1 MHEFKRFIQQ
11 QLDARGW
18 KQADL
23 VRKSGLSKQHV
34 SNMLRDTREHLGQ
47 MPDEKTIRALADGF
61 QMPAEV
67 VRTAASRALAGY
79 SDEGQPLHVDIHQV
93 PLDTLLNEIRRRF
106 EEIGEHH
113 GPGTEEEQEP
123 RTQAGGPEHSSEA
136 RGDRRGTGASM
147 MSVKVAR
154 LNRSEPSS
162 DLFSAE
168 HHTSPQDTGRMPPPD
183 QLREDQIL
191 AARTTDDTSGMYP
204 EDTDE

>member
-61 QMPAEV
+61 QLPAEV

-106 EEIGEHH
+106 EEIGDSH
-113 GPGTEEEQEP
+113 GSSTEEIPEP
-123 RTQAGGPEHSSEA
+123 RTQAGSPEHRGSTG
-136 RGDRRGTGASM
+136 GDRGRPGASM
-147 MSVKVAR
+147 KPRKVRR
-154 LNRSEPSS
+154 LKPADQGRRID
-162 DLFSAE
+162 DL
-168 HHTSPQDTGRMPPPD
+168 PPWD
-183 QLREDQIL
+183 EKDEL
-191 AARTTDDTSGMYP
+191 AAFDPGDP
-204 EDTDE
+204 F

>member
-1 MHEFKRFIQQ
+1 MLRRRQSTAARRSRRLIGMHEFKRFIQQ

-18 KQADL
+18 TQADL

-34 SNMLRDTREHLGQ
+34 SNLLRDTREHLGQ
-47 MPDEKTIRALADGF
+47 MPTEKTIRALAEGF

-113 GPGTEEEQEP
+113 GADTEEEQEP
-123 RTQAGGPEHSSEA
+123 RTQARGPEHSSEA
-136 RGDRRGTGASM
+136 RGDRRRTGASM
-147 MSVKVAR
+147 TRVNVTQLKT
-154 LNRSEPSS
+154 P
-162 DLFSAE
+162 E
-168 HHTSPQDTGRMPPPD
+168 HNPD
-183 QLREDQIL
+183 PGHHLPAPRIEDAI
-191 AARTTDDTSGMYP
+191 AAREGNP
-204 EDTDE
+204 ESR

>member
-47 MPDEKTIRALADGF
+47 MPDEKTIQALAGGF
-61 QMPAEV
+61 QLPAEV

-106 EEIGEHH
+106 EEIGDPH
-113 GPGTEEEQEP
+113 GTGTEEVPEP
-123 RTQAGGPEHSSEA
+123 RPQAGGPVDGGTA
-136 RGDRRGTGASM
+136 GGDRGRPGAPM
-147 MSVKVAR
+147 KPRKVRR
-154 LNRSEPSS
+154 LKPADQASGVD
-162 DLFSAE
+162 DL
-168 HHTSPQDTGRMPPPD
+168 PPWD
-183 QLREDQIL
+183 EVDEL
-191 AARTTDDTSGMYP
+191 AAFDPGDP
-204 EDTDE
+204 I

>member
-18 KQADL
+18 TQADL

-34 SNMLRDTREHLGQ
+34 SNLLRDTREHLGQ
-47 MPDEKTIRALADGF
+47 MPTEKTIRALAEGF

-113 GPGTEEEQEP
+113 GADTEEEQEP
-123 RTQAGGPEHSSEA
+123 RTQARGPEHSSEA
-136 RGDRRGTGASM
+136 RGDRRRTGASM
-147 MSVKVAR
+147 TRVNVTQLKT
-154 LNRSEPSS
+154 P
-162 DLFSAE
+162 E
-168 HHTSPQDTGRMPPPD
+168 HNPD
-183 QLREDQIL
+183 PGHHLPAPRIEDAI
-191 AARTTDDTSGMYP
+191 AAREGNP
-204 EDTDE
+204 ESR

>member
-47 MPDEKTIRALADGF
+47 MPDERTIRALADGF
-61 QMPAEV
+61 QIPAEV

-106 EEIGEHH
+106 EEIGERH
-113 GPGTEEEQEP
+113 GTGTEEEQEP
-123 RTQAGGPEHSSEA
+123 RTQKGGTKHSSTP
-136 RGDRRGTGASM
+136 RGDRSRPGAPM
-147 MSVKVAR
+147 IDDNVTA
-154 LNRSEPSS
+154 LNPHDQDVEPG
-162 DLFSAE
+162 
-168 HHTSPQDTGRMPPPD
+168 HHLPAPRI
-183 QLREDQIL
+183 EDAL
-191 AARTTDDTSGMYP
+191 AAREGDP
-204 EDTDE
+204 EFP